1 MFILQKAWQV
11 VWVHQVVQKVF
22 GSDSVTPLYFPSP
35 LSIIFGFLLDF
46 LALHP
51 LQPIRQKIKKPSF
64 WKNKESKKE
73 RSRVSFCL
81 LVYFSNPFLLSSL
94 FILNLPFPVLGED
107 YSCYWSEI
115 RKKNGLID

>member
-22 GSDSVTPLYFPSP
+22 GSDPVTPLYFPSP

-64 WKNKESKKE
+64 WKNKEVQKKK
-73 RSRVSFCL
+73 SRVSFCL
-81 LVYFSNPFLLSSL
+81 LVYLFKSVSSFKFIYIESTLLLFSAKI
-94 FILNLPFPVLGED
+94 ILAT
-107 YSCYWSEI
+107 
-115 RKKNGLID
+115 GLK

>member
-22 GSDSVTPLYFPSP
+22 GSDPVTPLYFPSP

-64 WKNKESKKE
+64 WKNKE
-73 RSRVSFCL
+73 VQ
-81 LVYFSNPFLLSSL
+81 
-94 FILNLPFPVLGED
+94 
-107 YSCYWSEI
+107 
-115 RKKNGLID
+115 RKKPSEFLSVGVLFKSVSSFKFIYIESTVLFSAKIILATGLK